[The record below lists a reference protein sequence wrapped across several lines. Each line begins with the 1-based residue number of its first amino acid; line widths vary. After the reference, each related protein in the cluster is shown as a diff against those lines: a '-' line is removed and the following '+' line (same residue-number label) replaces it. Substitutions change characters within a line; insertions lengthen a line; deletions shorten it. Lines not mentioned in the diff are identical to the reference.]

1 MNNINTK
8 RERWSLKWEETNK
21 GFHLTGLKL
30 LSEDYKIWDEGVLAK
45 LNEDKTTNSISK
57 SWLITK
63 MLKCCKLSVFWIF
76 QSFNRQ
82 KTYWQ
87 NILLVKEK

>member
-1 MNNINTK
+1 M
-8 RERWSLKWEETNK
+8 
-21 GFHLTGLKL
+21 KL

-57 SWLITK
+57 SLINNKDVEVLQTISGLDISK
-63 MLKCCKLSVFWIF
+63 F
-76 QSFNRQ
+76 QQ
-82 KTYWQ
+82 AKTYWQ